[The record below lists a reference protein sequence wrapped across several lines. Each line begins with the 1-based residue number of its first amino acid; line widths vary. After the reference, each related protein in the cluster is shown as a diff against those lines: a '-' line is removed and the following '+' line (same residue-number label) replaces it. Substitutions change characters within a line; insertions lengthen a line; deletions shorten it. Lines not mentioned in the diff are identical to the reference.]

1 MADQQTGINP
11 ITEAEP
17 DGAGLTFAG
26 LSLIWIVGVSAL
38 THLVAWST
46 DQFMLAT
53 GNEWPRWL
61 WPFISFA
68 HALVLI
74 VPLAILVF
82 LVHGR
87 RYQGI
92 LQGWLVASLYIFL
105 LAFTRFAGRTA
116 TQTANLLQILLTLFF
131 IAGLLAWLRFKNP
144 KSQIPNPNLDSPNP
158 KSEIQNP
165 KSPNPLIPVTLIAL
179 SLAAVLAYPWL
190 AWGALGSPL
199 DTALNLLAA
208 LLFGTAA
215 ALIVNRLMLP
225 AIRQASYG
233 PAWDITLGG
242 FAIGGLLLIMATG
255 FAFPGLQI
263 LLALSLPAIGWL
275 AAAIGLARAGRS
287 PLALTLLIGLTAA
300 APLLLIDPDEMSL
313 LLMGPPADILN
324 WVFRAAFLALFL
336 GWLLGALFTPLTNRL
351 LAWPRPLLAAGLLLA
366 WLGGALIYFLIG
378 QPGFYGEQL
387 FVIFKDQA
395 DLSAAATLDDYDGR
409 RQFVYNTLVAQ
420 ANQSQAD
427 IRANLDRLGVDYTP
441 YYLVNA
447 LDVEGGPILRLWLA
461 SRPEVDRVLDNP
473 ILRPLPHAPAAA
485 SGDITTPPAEPRWN
499 LTSIGADRVWQELGV
514 TGAGIIVGQSDS
526 GVQGDHPEFAA
537 NYRGRD
543 GNHDYN
549 WYDPWNH
556 TAVPTD
562 IGGHGTHTLGS
573 ILGQNVGVAP
583 GAEWYGCTNLA
594 RNLANP
600 AYYLDCMQFM
610 LAPFP
615 IGGDPLADGD
625 PTRSAHVLNNSW
637 GCPPLEG
644 CDANA
649 LLPAVRALRAAGI
662 FVVASAGND
671 GPDCESVNDP
681 LALYDD
687 VFSVGA
693 VNVNGELADFSSR
706 GPVTV
711 DGSNRIKP
719 DLLAPGASYTNPE
732 TFTPID
738 EGILSAFPGSS
749 YEYAEGTSMA
759 GPHIVGV
766 IALVWSA
773 NPDLIGDIDQ
783 TEQILIDTARPYA
796 GAFLECGSGVP
807 NNGTGYG
814 IVDAYAA
821 VQRALEV
828 RN

>member
-1 MADQQTGINP
+1 MAEEQRGNHP
-11 ITEAEP
+11 ISKVEP
-17 DGAGLTFAG
+17 EGAGLTFVG
-26 LSLIWIVGVSAL
+26 LALIWIVGVSGL
-38 THLVAWST
+38 IHLSAWST
-46 DQFMLAT
+46 DQVMLAT

-61 WPFISFA
+61 WPLISLG
-68 HALVLI
+68 HAAALI
-74 VPLAILVF
+74 VPLTILV
-82 LVHGR
+82 VIVRAR
-87 RYQGI
+87 RYRGI
-92 LQGWLVASLYIFL
+92 SQGWLAASLYIFL
-105 LAFTRFAGRTA
+105 LAFTRFAGRTDS
-116 TQTANLLQILLTLFF
+116 QTANLLQIVLTLLF
-131 IAGLLAWLRFKNP
+131 IAGLLAWLRLRNP
-144 KSQIPNPNLDSPNP
+144 KSQIPNSNPELPNP

-165 KSPNPLIPVTLIAL
+165 KSPNPLIPASLIAL
-179 SLAAVLAYPWL
+179 ALSAVLAYPWL

-199 DTALNLLAA
+199 DTFLNLLAA
-208 LLFGTAA
+208 LLLGTAA
-215 ALIVNRLMLP
+215 ALIVDRLIMP
-225 AIRQASYG
+225 TIQQTSYG
-233 PAWDITLGG
+233 AAWDVTLGG
-242 FAIGGLLLIMATG
+242 LAIGGLLLIMATG

-263 LLALSLPAIGWL
+263 LLALTLPAIGWL
-275 AAAIGLARAGRS
+275 VAAVALARPGRSTLALALLMGLAAAG
-287 PLALTLLIGLTAA
+287 
-300 APLLLIDPDEMSL
+300 PLLLIDPDEITL
-313 LLMGPPADILN
+313 LLLGEADILS
-324 WVFRAAFLALFL
+324 WVFGAAFLAVIM
-336 GWLLGALFTPLTNRL
+336 GWLLGLLFTPLAGRL
-351 LAWPRPLLAAGLLLA
+351 VKLPRPLLAAGLLLT
-366 WLGGALIYFLIG
+366 WLGGTLLYFLVG
-378 QPGFYGEQL
+378 QPGFYGERL

-395 DLSAAATLDDYDGR
+395 DVSAAATMEDYDDR
-409 RQFVYNTLVAQ
+409 RQFVYDTLVAQ

-427 IRANLDRLGVDYTP
+427 IRGNLDRLGVNYTP

-447 LDVEGGPILRLWLA
+447 LDVEGGPLLRWWLA
-461 SRPEVDRVLDNP
+461 SQPEVDRVLDNP
-473 ILRPLPHAPAAA
+473 ILRPLPQTPEATAG
-485 SGDITTPPAEPRWN
+485 SITTSPSEPQWN
-499 LTSIGADRVWQELGV
+499 LTTIGADQVWQELGI
-514 TGAGIIVGQSDS
+514 TGEGIIVGQSDS
-526 GVQGDHPEFAA
+526 GVQGDHPELVGR
-537 NYRGRD
+537 YRGRD
-543 GNHDYN
+543 GNHDYD

-573 ILGQNVGVAP
+573 ILGQTVGVAP

-615 IGGDPLADGD
+615 AGGDPLADGV

-649 LLPAVRALRAAGI
+649 LLPAVQALRAAGI

-693 VNVNGELADFSSR
+693 TDINGNLAEFSSR

-711 DGSNRIKP
+711 DGSGRIKP
-719 DLLAPGASYTNPE
+719 DILAPGASYTDPN
-732 TFTPID
+732 TFTTVD
-738 EGILSAFPGSS
+738 QGILSAYPNSS

-773 NPDLIGDIDQ
+773 NPDLIGDIEQ
-783 TEQILIDTARPYA
+783 TEQILIETARPYA
-796 GAFLECGSGVP
+796 GTFLECGSGVP

-821 VQRALEV
+821 VQRALEI